1 MALDP
6 DIDMMG
12 AMSKRTKSE
21 SDGELPS
28 FEESLTEL
36 QSIVDALED
45 GELGLAEA
53 LAKYERGVAHLRNC
67 YETLAAAEKKI
78 ELLTGFDAAGN
89 PITQPFDDAATSTE
103 NQVSSR
109 QRPAAPSKTKRGMAS
124 DDLG

>member
-1 MALDP
+1 
-6 DIDMMG
+6 
-12 AMSKRTKSE
+12 MSKRSKPESE
-21 SDGELPS
+21 AESPS
-28 FEESLTEL
+28 FEESLAEL

-45 GELGLAEA
+45 GELGLAES

-109 QRPAAPSKTKRGMAS
+109 QRPSSPARSKKGMAN